1 MSGATASSLR
11 GLRVDSGPGSGQ
23 AGPTPR
29 LIALVQGIYY
39 LITGIWPLLHLPS
52 FEAVSG
58 PKTDKWLVRTVGV
71 LITVIGAVLC
81 LAAARQKPLSEPEI
95 ASLALGSTAGLTA
108 IEVVYVAKGRISP
121 IYLLDALLE
130 IAVIAAWLFVP
141 VQMKRSREGA
151 KNVKRDC
158 VADAASVCKEIK

>member
-1 MSGATASSLR
+1 MSGVNPSSLR
-11 GLRVDSGPGSGQ
+11 GLRMDSGPGSRQ
-23 AGPTPR
+23 ARSTPR

-95 ASLALGSTAGLTA
+95 ASLALGSAAGLTA
-108 IEVVYVAKGRISP
+108 IDVVYVAKGRIWP

-130 IAVIAAWLFVP
+130 IGLIAAWLFVP
-141 VQMKRSREGA
+141 VQMKRLREGD
-151 KNVKRDC
+151 KDVKRN
-158 VADAASVCKEIK
+158 A